1 MREMI
6 MTEKEIQI
14 ACQKLGKQITEDLKN
29 EEKVP
34 VVVGVLK
41 GALHFMCDLVKH
53 IDTPVILDYVQISSY
68 YALGRTGSIV
78 LSKDISQD
86 IKDRTVII
94 VEDVIDS
101 GLSMSFLLKH
111 IEKNFQPKNI
121 YVCALFDK
129 VNAREAE
136 VDVKYSGKIL
146 TENKF
151 LVGYGLDYK
160 ELHRNTPYVFIPDE
174 EDIKY
179 WDSLVD

>member
-6 MTEKEIQI
+6 MTEEEIQL
-14 ACQKLGKQITEDLKN
+14 ACKRLGKQISEDLKN

-34 VVVGVLK
+34 VFVGVLK
-41 GALHFMCDLVKH
+41 GALHFMCDLIKH
-53 IDTPVILDYVQISSY
+53 VEIPIILDYVQISSY

-86 IKDRTVII
+86 IKGRTVII

-111 IEKNFQPKNI
+111 IEKNFQPKQI
-121 YVCALFDK
+121 HVCSLFDK
-129 VNAREAE
+129 INAREAE
-136 VDVKYSGKIL
+136 VEVKYSGKKL

-160 ELHRNTPYVFIPDE
+160 ELQREVPYVFIPDE

-179 WDSLVD
+179 WDDKVK